1 MASGRRAVH
10 RTARRLVA
18 FLVCWLLGAAPPL
31 AARGTYQTPEAFV
44 AEAFGGEPPP
54 AEKLW
59 LRGDIKS
66 HIEDIL
72 GRPYGKLR
80 LTYWLK
86 AGRSAWILEEIGKE
100 ELITTG
106 FVVGPG
112 GIERVRVLI
121 FRESRGFEV
130 RYPAFT
136 RQFEGMQLDAESKL
150 DRHID
155 GISGATLSVAAL
167 NKLARIALLL
177 HRHVTIAQTTQ

>member
-1 MASGRRAVH
+1 MALCRRAVP
-10 RTARRLVA
+10 RTVRRLVA
-18 FLVCWLLGAAPPL
+18 FLVCLLLGVAPPL
-31 AARGTYQTPEAFV
+31 AARGTYQTPENFV

-59 LRGDIKS
+59 LRGDLKS
-66 HIEDIL
+66 TIEQIL

-80 LTYWLK
+80 LTYWTT

-106 FVVGPG
+106 FVVGPE

-136 RQFEGMQLDAESKL
+136 RQFEGMQLDAESKP
-150 DRHID
+150 DRRID

-167 NKLARIALLL
+167 TKLSQIALLL
-177 HRHVTIAQTTQ
+177 HQHVSSPQRTP

>member
-1 MASGRRAVH
+1 MASGRRAVP
-10 RTARRLVA
+10 RTAWRLVA
-18 FLVCWLLGAAPPL
+18 FLACLLLGATPPL
-31 AARGTYQTPEAFV
+31 AARGTYQTPEDFV

-59 LRGDIKS
+59 LRGDLKS
-66 HIEDIL
+66 TIEQIL

-86 AGRSAWILEEIGKE
+86 ADRSAWILEEIGKE

-106 FVVGPG
+106 FVVGSG

-136 RQFEGMQLDAESKL
+136 RQFEGAHLATDSKL

-167 NKLARIALLL
+167 TKLARLALLL
-177 HRHVTIAQTTQ
+177 HQHVTSPQTEP